1 MAKKIIKKAV
11 KKSAKEIETFIKGM
25 DNVSKETA
33 DRIRTGKI
41 KIKSSNP
48 KIQESLDEKFPS
60 LRPVKKTGLVWWAIA
75 IKNTVRHFTG
85 NK

>member
-1 MAKKIIKKAV
+1 MPKKIIKKAV

-48 KIQESLDEKFPS
+48 KIQESLD
-60 LRPVKKTGLVWWAIA
+60 
-75 IKNTVRHFTG
+75 
-85 NK
+85 